1 VTAHSSLFTVLVL
14 GSDPHLSTKLK
25 QELKGAAFTVA
36 QDLSSVPRPSVK
48 RGFDAVLLETKRNSP
63 GLPEIAR
70 LHDAV
75 DPAHAVLLAGPP
87 SVLQHASALLHAITM
102 NGNGRVPAQK
112 SSDSCLES
120 YLESKLGE
128 FVRGMKM
135 SSARNLHPMLIKAVE
150 RPLISLALK
159 ETKGNQIQAAQ
170 LLGLSRNTLRK
181 KIAELRIPI
190 QRESVRTLNRPS
202 A

>member
-1 VTAHSSLFTVLVL
+1 VTAHSAPFTVLVL
-14 GSDPHLSTKLK
+14 GCDPHLPAKLK
-25 QELKGAAFTVA
+25 QELKGASFTIA
-36 QDLSSVPRPSVK
+36 KDLSSVPRPSVK
-48 RGFDAVLLETKRNSP
+48 RGFDAVLLELKRNST

-87 SVLQHASALLHAITM
+87 SVLQHASTLLHAITL
-102 NGNGRVPAQK
+102 NGSGRASTQK
-112 SSDSCLES
+112 SSDSSLES
-120 YLESKLGE
+120 YLESKLGD

-181 KIAELRIPI
+181 KIAELRIPVH
-190 QRESVRTLNRPS
+190 RESVRTR
-202 A
+202 